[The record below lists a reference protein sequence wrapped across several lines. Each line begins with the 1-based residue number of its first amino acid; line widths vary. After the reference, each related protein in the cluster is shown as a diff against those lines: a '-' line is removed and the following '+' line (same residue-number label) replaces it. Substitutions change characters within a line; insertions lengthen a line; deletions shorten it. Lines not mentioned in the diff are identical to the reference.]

1 MDNNSS
7 SSGDESDHRSNA
19 IEDYTISADV
29 SESESCG
36 NSSFDS
42 PVASTSRSTPPLVQ
56 RQFGSCLPVVSP
68 NKPPVAGDKW
78 NGKVESDSV
87 TEIQLMKDRFSKLL
101 LGEDMTGRG
110 NGVCTAVA
118 ISNAITHLSAT
129 VFGDLWKL
137 EPLSQQSKSIWRKEM
152 EWLLS
157 VSDSIVELTPSFQE
171 FPDGGTFEVMVTR
184 PRSDLYLNLPALRKL
199 DMMLV
204 TMLDGFHDSEFCY
217 VDRGSVGSVE
227 RHSNASQSDSPL
239 VQYEEK
245 WWLPFPKVPSNG
257 LSENTVRRLQQCR
270 ECSHQIFKAAA
281 SINSNVLSQMEVP
294 NIYLE
299 TLPKSAKV
307 CLGETLHR
315 YITTAQFSPESLLDY
330 LEMSSECTT
339 LQIANRIEAAMHIWS
354 RKCSKSHGTGKLPWK
369 GNVKGLGGEKEKNQL
384 LSGRAGTLLKNLK
397 LQFPGLPR
405 TRLDLDKIQ
414 SNKDV
419 GQAILESYSRVI
431 ESLAFNLMA
440 RIDDLLY
447 VDDATKKR
455 ATAAASV
462 SAGARLHRPP
472 VRGSS
477 WSSMVAP
484 PDLSPSPLTIR
495 ERGKRQFSYSSTG
508 NNDTMEEALERLTF
522 N

>member
-1 MDNNSS
+1 MDNYS
-7 SSGDESDHRSNA
+7 SSGDESDHHRF
-19 IEDYTISADV
+19 EDYSVSADV

-36 NSSFDS
+36 ASSFDS
-42 PVASTSRSTPPLVQ
+42 PVASTSRSTPTLIGQ
-56 RQFGSCLPVVSP
+56 KYMPVDGG
-68 NKPPVAGDKW
+68 KC
-78 NGKVESDSV
+78 NGKAESENV

-110 NGVCTAVA
+110 NGVCTALA

-137 EPLSQQSKSIWRKEM
+137 EPLSHQSKSIWRKEM

-184 PRSDLYLNLPALRKL
+184 PRSDLYLNLPSLKKL

-217 VDRGSVGSVE
+217 VDRSTVE
-227 RHSNASQSDSPL
+227 GHSNGSQSDSPL

-257 LSENTVRRLQQCR
+257 LSDNTGRRLKQCR
-270 ECSHQIFKAAA
+270 ECSNQIFKAAA

-294 NIYLE
+294 DIYLE

-354 RKCSKSHGTGKLPWK
+354 RKCSKTHVTGKLPWK
-369 GNVKGLGGEKEKNQL
+369 GNVRGLGGDKEKSKL
-384 LSGRAGTLLKNLK
+384 LSGRASTLLKNLK

-455 ATAAASV
+455 AMATAGV
-462 SAGARLHRPP
+462 SASARLQRPK

-495 ERGKRQFSYSSTG
+495 ERGKRRLSYSATS

>member
-1 MDNNSS
+1 MENS
-7 SSGDESDHRSNA
+7 SSGDESDHRF
-19 IEDYTISADV
+19 EDYTVSADV

-36 NSSFDS
+36 ASSFDS
-42 PVASTSRSTPPLVQ
+42 PVASTSRSTPPLVGPH
-56 RQFGSCLPVVSP
+56 FTSYLPVLSP
-68 NKPPVAGDKW
+68 IKPPVAG
-78 NGKVESDSV
+78 GKHTGKAQNENV

-110 NGVCTAVA
+110 NGVCTALA

-217 VDRGSVGSVE
+217 VDRGSAE
-227 RHSNASQSDSPL
+227 RHSNGSQSDSPL

-270 ECSHQIFKAAA
+270 ECSNQIFKAAA
-281 SINSNVLSQMEVP
+281 SVNSNVLSQMEVP

-315 YITTAQFSPESLLDY
+315 YITTSQFSPESLLDY

-354 RKCSKSHGTGKLPWK
+354 RKCSKNHGTGKLPWK
-369 GNVKGLGGEKEKNQL
+369 GNVKGLTGEKEKSKL
-384 LSGRAGTLLKNLK
+384 LSGRANTLLKNLK

-431 ESLAFNLMA
+431 ESLAFNLMV

-455 ATAAASV
+455 AMAAAGV
-462 SAGARLHRPP
+462 SASIRPT

-484 PDLSPSPLTIR
+484 PALSPSPLTIR
-495 ERGKRQFSYSSTG
+495 EREKRRFSYSSTSK
-508 NNDTMEEALERLTF
+508 NDTMEEALERLTF

>member
-1 MDNNSS
+1 MENS
-7 SSGDESDHRSNA
+7 SSGDESDHRSRRFQ
-19 IEDYTISADV
+19 DYSVSADV

-36 NSSFDS
+36 ASSFDS
-42 PVASTSRSTPPLVQ
+42 PVASTSRSTPKVVGPH
-56 RQFGSCLPVVSP
+56 FGSYLPVLSP
-68 NKPPVAGDKW
+68 IKPPMTGGKYAGKD
-78 NGKVESDSV
+78 ESQNV
-87 TEIQLMKDRFSKLL
+87 TEVQLMKHRFSKLL

-110 NGVCTAVA
+110 NGVCTALA
-118 ISNAITHLSAT
+118 ISNAITNLSAT

-137 EPLSQQSKSIWRKEM
+137 EPLNQETKSIWRKEM

-171 FPDGGTFEVMVTR
+171 FPDGGNFEVMVTR

-217 VDRGSVGSVE
+217 VDRGSVD
-227 RHSNASQSDSPL
+227 RHSNGSQSDSL
-239 VQYEEK
+239 LMQYEEK

-270 ECSHQIFKAAA
+270 ECSNQIFKAAA
-281 SINSNVLSQMEVP
+281 SINGNVLSQMEVP

-299 TLPKSAKV
+299 ALPKSAKL

-330 LEMSSECTT
+330 MEMSSECTT

-354 RKCSKSHGTGKLPWK
+354 RKRSKSHGTGKLPWK
-369 GNVKGLGGEKEKNQL
+369 GNIKGPGGDKEKSKL
-384 LSGRAGTLLKNLK
+384 LSGRASTLLKNLK

-447 VDDATKKR
+447 VNDATKKR
-455 ATAAASV
+455 AAMAAASV
-462 SAGARLHRPP
+462 SASVRLHKPAM
-472 VRGSS
+472 RGTS

-495 ERGKRQFSYSSTG
+495 ERGKRRFSYSSTS
-508 NNDTMEEALERLTF
+508 NIDTMEEALERLTF

>member
-1 MDNNSS
+1 MDHSS
-7 SSGDESDHRSNA
+7 SDDESDHQLH
-19 IEDYTISADV
+19 DYTVSADV

-36 NSSFDS
+36 ASSFGS
-42 PVASTSRSTPPLVQ
+42 PVASTSRSTPPLFGP
-56 RQFGSCLPVVSP
+56 QFGSYVPGLSP
-68 NKPPVAGDKW
+68 IKQKVDG
-78 NGKVESDSV
+78 GKLEDGNVN
-87 TEIQLMKDRFSKLL
+87 EIQLMKDRFSKLL

-110 NGVCTAVA
+110 NGVCTALA

-137 EPLSQQSKSIWRKEM
+137 EPLSQQSKTMWRKEM

-217 VDRGSVGSVE
+217 VDRGSVE
-227 RHSNASQSDSPL
+227 RHSSGSLSDSPL

-245 WWLPFPKVPSNG
+245 WWLPFPKVPPNG

-270 ECSHQIFKAAA
+270 ECSNQIFKAAA

-294 NIYLE
+294 DIYLE

-369 GNVKGLGGEKEKNQL
+369 GNVKGLGGEKEKSKL
-384 LSGRAGTLLKNLK
+384 LSGRANTLLKNLK

-419 GQAILESYSRVI
+419 GQAILESYSRV
-431 ESLAFNLMA
+431 
-440 RIDDLLY
+440 
-447 VDDATKKR
+447 
-455 ATAAASV
+455 
-462 SAGARLHRPP
+462 
-472 VRGSS
+472 
-477 WSSMVAP
+477 
-484 PDLSPSPLTIR
+484 
-495 ERGKRQFSYSSTG
+495 
-508 NNDTMEEALERLTF
+508 
-522 N
+522 

>member
-1 MDNNSS
+1 MEENSS
-7 SSGDESDHRSNA
+7 SADESDHPRF
-19 IEDYTISADV
+19 EDYTVSADV

-36 NSSFDS
+36 ASSFDS
-42 PVASTSRSTPPLVQ
+42 PVASTSRSTPPLV
-56 RQFGSCLPVVSP
+56 GPSNLPVFSP
-68 NKPPVAGDKW
+68 IKPPVAGGKYG
-78 NGKVESDSV
+78 GKVENENV
-87 TEIQLMKDRFSKLL
+87 TEVQLMKDRFSKLL

-110 NGVCTAVA
+110 NGVCTALA

-137 EPLSQQSKSIWRKEM
+137 EPLSQQTKSMWRKEM

-217 VDRGSVGSVE
+217 VDRGSVG
-227 RHSNASQSDSPL
+227 HSNGSQSDSLL

-245 WWLPFPKVPSNG
+245 WWLPFPKVPPNG

-270 ECSHQIFKAAA
+270 ECSNQIFKAAS

-294 NIYLE
+294 DVYLE

-369 GNVKGLGGEKEKNQL
+369 GNVKGLGGEKEKSKL
-384 LSGRAGTLLKNLK
+384 LSGRANTLLKNLK

-447 VDDATKKR
+447 VNDATKKR
-455 ATAAASV
+455 AMATAGTSASV
-462 SAGARLHRPP
+462 RHPRPT

-477 WSSMVAP
+477 WSSMVEP
-484 PDLSPSPLTIR
+484 PAFSPSPLTIR
-495 ERGKRQFSYSSTG
+495 ERAKRRFSYSSPPS

>member
-1 MDNNSS
+1 MENL
-7 SSGDESDHRSNA
+7 SSGDESDHHHQCYNKFDQ
-19 IEDYTISADV
+19 DYSVSADV

-42 PVASTSRSTPPLVQ
+42 PVASTSRSTPHFTSSFPDI
-56 RQFGSCLPVVSP
+56 SP
-68 NKPPVAGDKW
+68 AKPGGMYT
-78 NGKVESDSV
+78 GKAQNENLS
-87 TEIQLMKDRFSKLL
+87 EARLMKDRFSKLL

-110 NGVCTAVA
+110 NGVCTALAV
-118 ISNAITHLSAT
+118 SNAITHLSAT

-137 EPLSQQSKSIWRKEM
+137 EPLSQQNKSMWRKEM

-171 FPDGGTFEVMVTR
+171 FPEGGTFEVMVTR
-184 PRSDLYLNLPALRKL
+184 PRSDLYVNLPALKRL
-199 DMMLV
+199 DAMLV
-204 TMLDGFHDSEFCY
+204 AMLDGFHDSEFSY
-217 VDRGSVGSVE
+217 VDRGQVE
-227 RHSNASQSDSPL
+227 RHSNASLSDSSL

-245 WWLPFPKVPSNG
+245 WWLPFPKVPPKG
-257 LSENTVRRLQQCR
+257 LSENTVKRLQQCR
-270 ECSHQIFKAAA
+270 ECSNKIFKAAA
-281 SINSNVLSQMEVP
+281 SINGNVLTQMEVP
-294 NIYLE
+294 KVYLE
-299 TLPKSAKV
+299 SLPKSAKV
-307 CLGETLHR
+307 CLGETLHH

-339 LQIANRIEAAMHIWS
+339 LQIANRIEAAMHIWTQ
-354 RKCSKSHGTGKLPWK
+354 KCFKNHGSGKLSWT
-369 GNVKGLGGEKEKNQL
+369 GGVKGLSGDKEKSKL
-384 LSGRAGTLLKNLK
+384 LAGRANTLLKNLK
-397 LQFPGLPR
+397 VQFPGLPR
-405 TRLDLDKIQ
+405 TTLDLDKIQ

-455 ATAAASV
+455 VAAEVRAAASQQLKR
-462 SAGARLHRPP
+462 SST

-477 WSSMVAP
+477 WSSMVTAP
-484 PDLSPSPLTIR
+484 EFSPSPLTIR
-495 ERGKRQFSYSSTG
+495 TRDKRRFSYCSTS
-508 NNDTMEEALERLTF
+508 NIDSMEEALERLTF